1 MTPERYSE
9 LVHQPDTDLTAVERR
24 QGFHW
29 CEMRDGEL
37 IGPGFHEMPTG
48 RCLCGAVALDCR
60 PVREN
65 EYDRARAHWG

>member
-1 MTPERYSE
+1 MTPERYLE
-9 LVHQPDTDLTAVERR
+9 LTHTPDADLTAAERR

-48 RCLCGAVALDCR
+48 TGKRV
-60 PVREN
+60 
-65 EYDRARAHWG
+65 